1 MANLTST
8 RFLLP
13 LLLSSLLSIH
23 AGAQNT
29 TQYPPN
35 SKESAI
41 ITAMKNSENDWNNGD
56 LDSFMKMYTGTS
68 TMMMPAGPVGLSA
81 IRDLYQNHYFNG
93 KMPKQ
98 QLHYDELKVT
108 LLGDSYALLT
118 GKFTLSGNNLP
129 ERSGRYSL
137 VMIFTKDGW
146 KILHDHS
153 S

>member
-1 MANLTST
+1 MTNQFTNSRLLV
-8 RFLLP
+8 FLI
-13 LLLSSLLSIH
+13 SSLLSIH

-29 TQYPPN
+29 TQDPPT

-68 TMMMPAGPVGLSA
+68 TMMMPTGPVGLNA

-98 QLHYDELKVT
+98 QLNAPAAT
-108 LLGDSYALLT
+108 PS
-118 GKFTLSGNNLP
+118 
-129 ERSGRYSL
+129 
-137 VMIFTKDGW
+137 
-146 KILHDHS
+146 
-153 S
+153 

>member
-1 MANLTST
+1 MTSQFAS
-8 RFLLP
+8 R
-13 LLLSSLLSIH
+13 LLLIFSVLSIH
-23 AGAQNT
+23 AGAQSS
-29 TQYPPN
+29 TQDPSV
-35 SKESAI
+35 SKETAI
-41 ITAMKNSENDWNNGD
+41 VTAMKNSEKDWNNGD
-56 LDSFMKMYTGTS
+56 LDSFMKMYTGAS
-68 TMMMPAGPVGLSA
+68 TMMMPAGPVGINA

-98 QLHYDELKVT
+98 QLRYDELKVT
-108 LLGDSYALLT
+108 LLGENYALLT

-137 VMIFTKDGW
+137 VMIYTKEGW

>member
-1 MANLTST
+1 MAAKITAL
-8 RFLLP
+8 FILLFA
-13 LLLSSLLSIH
+13 LLNTNV
-23 AGAQNT
+23 GAQSST
-29 TQYPPN
+29 G
-35 SKESAI
+35 SKEKAI

-56 LDSFMKMYTGTS
+56 LDNFMKMYTTTS
-68 TMMMPAGPVGLSA
+68 TMMMPTGPVGLGS

-98 QLHYDELKVT
+98 HLQYDELEVT
-108 LLGDSYALLT
+108 LLGENYALLT
-118 GKFTLSGNNLP
+118 GKFTLSGNSLP

-137 VMIFTKDGW
+137 VMINTKDGW